1 MLDTAKG
8 PKHELNAVVLIKRWK
23 VKGTIVARSFSPLR
37 YDIQCRKRLHRGV
50 PEDWLVAWTEDMQSE
65 SVGELPAEVSGALHS
80 AAA

>member
-1 MLDTAKG
+1 MLNTAKG

-37 YDIQCRKRLHRGV
+37 YDIQCPRRLHRGI
-50 PEDWLVAWTEDMQSE
+50 PEDWIVAVTDDIETEAVAD
-65 SVGELPAEVSGALHS
+65 VPAGVNGALQS